1 MKESS
6 RTETLGCYSLVLM
19 AGMFRSI
26 HYSSAPMRTTT
37 HFLVFAGL
45 SALVL
50 LAGCRTY
57 GGRGTEA
64 QTYEEM
70 GAAVEE
76 LEADLGPAQSDLQQL
91 RAAVEQDS
99 SLAPLAERYN
109 ELVQLHES
117 MISAQRQRVDT
128 LSAEASYRTLHRS
141 YGAMITDQKLL
152 RTQYTR
158 TVRQVY
164 AAVRDTTDPG
174 PVVRSPSTYTTTP
187 VDYPDPRR
195 RAEVAMSEALAP
207 VSGTPGLQPP
217 EE

>member
-1 MKESS
+1 
-6 RTETLGCYSLVLM
+6 
-19 AGMFRSI
+19 
-26 HYSSAPMRTTT
+26 MRPTA
-37 HFLVFAGL
+37 HFLVLAGL

-76 LEADLGPAQSDLQQL
+76 LEADLGPAQSNLQQL

-99 SLAPLAERYN
+99 SLGPLAERYN
-109 ELVQLHES
+109 DLVQLHES

-128 LSAEASYRTLHRS
+128 LSAEVSYRTLHRS

-164 AAVRDTTDPG
+164 AAVRDTTAPG
-174 PVVRSPSTYTTTP
+174 PEVRSPSTYTITP
-187 VDYPDPRR
+187 VDYPDPRKP
-195 RAEVAMSEALAP
+195 AEVTMSEALAP
-207 VSGTPGLQPP
+207 VVGTPGLQPP

>member
-1 MKESS
+1 
-6 RTETLGCYSLVLM
+6 
-19 AGMFRSI
+19 
-26 HYSSAPMRTTT
+26 MRTTP
-37 HFLVFAGL
+37 HILILAGL

-76 LEADLGPAQSDLQQL
+76 LEADFGPRESDLQQL
-91 RAAVEQDS
+91 RAASEQDA
-99 SLAPLAERYN
+99 SLAPLVERYAD
-109 ELVQLHES
+109 LLQLHES
-117 MISAQRQRVDT
+117 MIAAQRQRVDT
-128 LSAEASYRTLHRS
+128 LSADVSYRTLHRS

-164 AAVRDTTDPG
+164 AAARDTTAPG
-174 PVVRSPSTYTTTP
+174 PEVRSPSTYTITP
-187 VDYPDPRR
+187 VDYPETRDR
-195 RAEVAMSEALAP
+195 EITMSEALAP
-207 VSGTPGLQPP
+207 VTGTPGLQPP

>member
-1 MKESS
+1 
-6 RTETLGCYSLVLM
+6 
-19 AGMFRSI
+19 
-26 HYSSAPMRTTT
+26 MRPTA
-37 HFLVFAGL
+37 HSFLFVGL

-76 LEADLGPAQSDLQQL
+76 LEADFGAAQSNLEQL
-91 RAAVEQDS
+91 RAAAEQDS
-99 SLAPLAERYN
+99 SLLSLAERYQD
-109 ELVQLHES
+109 LVQLHES
-117 MISAQRQRVDT
+117 MIAAQRDRVDT
-128 LSAEASYRTLHRS
+128 LSADAAYRTLHRA

-164 AAVRDTTDPG
+164 AAVRDTTAPG
-174 PVVRSPSTYTTTP
+174 PTVRSPSSYTITP
-187 VDYPDPRR
+187 LDYPDPREQG
-195 RAEVAMSEALAP
+195 EVTLSEALAP
-207 VSGTPGLQPP
+207 VTGTPGLQPA

>member
-1 MKESS
+1 
-6 RTETLGCYSLVLM
+6 
-19 AGMFRSI
+19 
-26 HYSSAPMRTTT
+26 MRPTT
-37 HFLVFAGL
+37 HSLLFVGL

-70 GAAVEE
+70 GAAVAE
-76 LEADLGPAQSDLQQL
+76 LESDLESAQSDLQQL
-91 RAAVEQDS
+91 RAAAEQDS
-99 SLAPLAERYN
+99 SLLSLVERYQD
-109 ELVQLHES
+109 LVQIHES
-117 MISAQRQRVDT
+117 MISAQRERVDT
-128 LSAEASYRTLHRS
+128 LSADASYRTLHRT
-141 YGAMITDQKLL
+141 YGAMITDQTLL

-164 AAVRDTTDPG
+164 AAVRDTTAPG
-174 PVVRSPSTYTTTP
+174 PPVRSTSTYSITP

-195 RAEVAMSEALAP
+195 RAEGTMAAALAP
-207 VSGTPGLQPP
+207 VMGTPGLQPA

>member
-1 MKESS
+1 
-6 RTETLGCYSLVLM
+6 
-19 AGMFRSI
+19 
-26 HYSSAPMRTTT
+26 MRTTA
-37 HFLVFAGL
+37 HFLVLVGL

-70 GAAVEE
+70 EAAVNE
-76 LEADLGPAQSDLQQL
+76 LETDLESAQSDLQQL

-99 SLAPLAERYN
+99 SLVPLADRYN
-109 ELVQLHES
+109 DLVRLHES
-117 MISAQRQRVDT
+117 LISAQRQRVDT
-128 LSAEASYRTLHRS
+128 LSAEASYRTLHRA

-152 RTQYTR
+152 RKQYTR

-164 AAVRDTTDPG
+164 AVVRDTSAPG
-174 PVVRSPSTYTTTP
+174 PKVQSPSSYTITP

-195 RAEVAMSEALAP
+195 EGEVSMTDALGP
-207 VSGTPGLQPP
+207 VMGTPGLQPP